1 MGRKSSPDCG
11 CMGRIR
17 EEMFTTLRTF
27 WDLVATMVCTT
38 QVQAADGSCFPVFP
52 EWAPLYVPHAEELE
66 SV

>member
-1 MGRKSSPDCG
+1 
-11 CMGRIR
+11 MGRIR

-27 WDLVATMVCTT
+27 WDLVATMVCIT

-52 EWAPLYVPHAEELE
+52 EWAQLYLPHAEELE